1 MWGSAGPPPWGH
13 VRTSQESQWLCGPD
27 PEWGGELCRAPGG
40 DLNTCVQTR
49 LADRA
54 RCSDRCCVSRAAGI
68 MGNSVVMSCCRRV
81 TELLFP
87 APGRSLPDERSPLLL
102 KAPPSAAGS
111 VDTPGASWSSVPFP
125 DVIPSTT
132 AGGGLQER
140 IECAQA
146 LPEGEGEAA
155 VAAACGDSCSG
166 AGGAAPLP
174 VLPADL
180 EEGPLEPLGCA
191 VLPAACQGHVKP
203 EDCGVA
209 CGAGPGAACGVLT
222 CSVQPAGPRPGA
234 TSLLGNGSQRA
245 ASSESPGRA
254 RSVRTGKD
262 LRGHGVAAP
271 SALGWEK
278 ASGRGAVCSRNP
290 RPAVQLSKQ
299 QKRRKK
305 RKLLL
310 LGA

>member
-1 MWGSAGPPPWGH
+1 M
-13 VRTSQESQWLCGPD
+13 R
-27 PEWGGELCRAPGG
+27 
-40 DLNTCVQTR
+40 TR
-49 LADRA
+49 LAELA
-54 RCSDRCCVSRAAGI
+54 ALTGAVSRAAGA
-68 MGNSVVMSCCRRV
+68 MGNSAAMSCCRRV

-87 APGRSLPDERSPLLL
+87 ARGCSLPHERSPLLL
-102 KAPPSAAGS
+102 KAPPSAAGP
-111 VDTPGASWSSVPFP
+111 VDALGASWGSVPFP
-125 DVIPSTT
+125 DVIPSAV

-140 IECAQA
+140 LECAQA
-146 LPEGEGEAA
+146 LPEDEAA

-174 VLPADL
+174 AAVLPADL

-191 VLPAACQGHVKP
+191 VLPAACQRHVKH
-203 EDCGVA
+203 EDGALV

-234 TSLLGNGSQRA
+234 ASLLGDGSQRA
-245 ASSESPGRA
+245 ASSESPGTA
-254 RSVRTGKD
+254 QSVRTGGA

-278 ASGRGAVCSRNP
+278 AAGRGAVRSRNP
-290 RPAVQLSKQ
+290 RAAVQQSKQ